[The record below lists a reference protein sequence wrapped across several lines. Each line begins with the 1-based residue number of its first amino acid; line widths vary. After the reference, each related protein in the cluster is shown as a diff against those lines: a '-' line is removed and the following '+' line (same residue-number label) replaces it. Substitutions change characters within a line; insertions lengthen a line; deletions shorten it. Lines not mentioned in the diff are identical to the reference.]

1 MEAQRISRM
10 ERRGS
15 WLLWIGVLTGPA
27 AWSLQVLINY
37 NLEEIVCGPAAQGS
51 RDIWGIGVETWILA
65 VDAVLAASTL
75 VAALVSLHCLRS
87 TRADA
92 STGGRAHWMA
102 LVGVMSSVLFLIV
115 IVSGFAPPFFLEVCE
130 ATP

>member
-1 MEAQRISRM
+1 MDAQRISRT

-37 NLEEIVCGPAAQGS
+37 NLEEIACGPAAQGS
-51 RDIWGIGVETWILA
+51 RDIWGIGVETWVLA
-65 VDAVLAASTL
+65 VDALLAVSTL
-75 VAALVSLHCLRS
+75 AAALVSLRCLRS
-87 TRADA
+87 AGADA
-92 STGGRAHWMA
+92 STGGRARWMA

-115 IVSGFAPPFFLEVCE
+115 IVSGFAPPFFLDVCE
-130 ATP
+130 ITP